1 MDVLSVMEVHDKQT
15 RIQYAANLDYVK
27 IRTILENL
35 IDRGLVKEHVKRNRK
50 WYRLTEEGQALLNH
64 IKTVR
69 RQLKGIWDPKYEAT
83 FYGLALHSE

>member
-27 IRTILENL
+27 IRTILEHL
-35 IDRGLVKEHVKRNRK
+35 MERGLVKEHVKRNRK
-50 WYRLTEEGQALLNH
+50 WYRLTEKGQELLNH

-69 RQLKGIWDPKYEAT
+69 RHLQGIWDPKYEAT
-83 FYGLALHSE
+83 FYGTPLRSE